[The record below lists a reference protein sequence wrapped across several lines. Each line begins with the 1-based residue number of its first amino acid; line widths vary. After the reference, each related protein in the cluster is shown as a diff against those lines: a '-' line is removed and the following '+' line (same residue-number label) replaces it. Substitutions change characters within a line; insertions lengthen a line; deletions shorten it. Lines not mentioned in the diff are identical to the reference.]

1 MTRIT
6 IVEDQTIL
14 LDSLAGAID
23 AEDDFTVV
31 DRLTDAAAIHAS
43 VRIHPVEMVLMDV
56 VTENSSGLKESAILK
71 QNHPHLKVVVFT
83 AMPDAA
89 FVQEAQDAGVDS
101 FVYKNISTPDLLAL
115 LRSTM
120 QGESSFPPASA
131 PPPRFGANE
140 LNQREMQVLRLVCA
154 GYSRREI
161 AKKMYLSENT
171 IKSYISQLLAKSG
184 FSSVA
189 RLALWAVSSG
199 YIVAQDDNTDCTD

>member
-71 QNHPHLKVVVFT
+71 RNHPHLKVVVFT
-83 AMPDAA
+83 AMPDAS

-131 PPPRFGANE
+131 PPP
-140 LNQREMQVLRLVCA
+140 LR
-154 GYSRREI
+154 G
-161 AKKMYLSENT
+161 
-171 IKSYISQLLAKSG
+171 
-184 FSSVA
+184 
-189 RLALWAVSSG
+189 
-199 YIVAQDDNTDCTD
+199 

>member
-14 LDSLAGAID
+14 LDSLASAIA

-31 DRLTDAAAIHAS
+31 DKLSDAAAIHAS
-43 VRIHPVEMVLMDV
+43 VRIHPVDLVLMDV
-56 VTENSSGLKESAILK
+56 VTENSSGLSESAKLK
-71 QNHPHLKVVVFT
+71 QDHPNLKVVIFT

-89 FVQEAQDAGVDS
+89 FVQEAHEAGVDS
-101 FVYKNISTPDLLAL
+101 FVYKNISTPDLLAV

-120 QGESSFPPASA
+120 QGNTSFPGTTALPS
-131 PPPRFGANE
+131 FGANE

-154 GYSRREI
+154 GYARREI

-199 YIVAQDDNTDCTD
+199 YIVVQDNDADCN